1 MRNPPCPG
9 RGDNHTE
16 QQDPGFVH
24 RALKRHCFAGNGDS
38 TLERFFVQ
46 SGIGSFEKAR
56 HRRTPLKTEHSAD
69 IEIELAI
76 SNSRSSHRTA
86 LVSSAQRTRY
96 LAEYTESRVPRS
108 HHART
113 ELSKCANPFSEN
125 GTSQDISDLR
135 CGGPLLRV
143 ADDSP
148 RMCRR
153 ARHFYWLRF
162 SGPI

>member
-56 HRRTPLKTEHSAD
+56 HCRTPLKTEHSAD

-96 LAEYTESRVPRS
+96 RAEHTESRVPCG
-108 HHART
+108 HLART
-113 ELSKCANPFSEN
+113 DYRNVSIQRPKTALIRRNLASSKKRLDKFRS
-125 GTSQDISDLR
+125 I
-135 CGGPLLRV
+135 LL
-143 ADDSP
+143 
-148 RMCRR
+148 
-153 ARHFYWLRF
+153 FL
-162 SGPI
+162 